1 MTLGPY
7 HLFSTGVL
15 LILSYLLSLALVR
28 MQFLPKQNHRKF
40 WNLLLLFFFISTAAL
55 GLLLVVKVNYK
66 LKMDWMES
74 LTQWHVDLGIG
85 FAFVAV
91 FHLTWHW
98 RYYMRKA
105 SGTGTPSYLPWTPH
119 IPFSPIQEKV
129 FFLLL
134 GYVSI
139 MAQLVLLR
147 EFVKTL
153 HGNELFIGIFL
164 SLWMILSATGARTGA
179 NSHVKIPLNK
189 LLGMVL
195 FMGTVP
201 LFIYLALILI
211 TRFLFLPGYEPGM
224 LPSITTMVLLTGPLA
239 LSSGF
244 LFAYV
249 SKSVVQGKQD
259 GSYYRLDS
267 LGSLLAGF
275 IFGLVLVFFLDNVQS
290 LSFLFL
296 MTGLALVL
304 VFSFPEGL
312 FRKSFLLLAG
322 TACYILLL
330 LPGVRTGLEGW
341 RFRGEKLL
349 ETRDTAYG
357 NLAFTEKNGQVT
369 AYLDRNPV
377 ISSADLAA
385 NEERIHYAA
394 LQHPGP
400 STFLMLGNG
409 LSGSAS
415 EISKY
420 DPERIDYCEADPWI
434 FRLGSKY
441 LTDSLPEMLRFIPMD
456 GRKWLMLNNTIR
468 YDVVISVSGDPLT
481 IGWNRFYTR
490 EFFSLVHSH
499 LAPGGIFSM
508 QLSTSGSYINDQGS
522 ELLSIN
528 YHTLSQVFKHV
539 VIVPGYASCFLA
551 SDSPLSLDIPALL
564 EQHPVETTYVHP
576 DYLELNRLTFDSDQ
590 LMERILQESPKT
602 NSDLRPRLFF
612 SRLKGVESLSGSHTM
627 LVSGILGAL
636 LFLALL
642 MVYRPLH
649 KSMYVSGFT
658 GAGFQILLIMAM
670 QSLFGFAY
678 MVTPLMITLFMA
690 GIVLGT
696 WLWRPVWGA
705 PGFLKL
711 AGLMASMALAGGAM
725 VLLLKGGQ
733 LSSNRLA
740 GMFIL
745 GSLNVVPGL
754 IVGSVYGMSVA
765 LSGKEKG
772 VSIGRIFQADLAGA
786 ALGTF
791 VPVVFLLPLIGMTFT
806 FILFC
811 GINVATG
818 LYVLLSAAKSKDD
831 G

>member
-1 MTLGPY
+1 MNLGPY
-7 HLFSTGVL
+7 HLFSTGLL
-15 LILSYLLSLALVR
+15 LILSYLVSLALVR
-28 MQFLPKQNHRKF
+28 LQFLSRSYHRKF
-40 WNLLLLFFFISTAAL
+40 WNTLLLFFFISTAAL
-55 GLLLVVKVNYK
+55 GLMLVVKVNYK

-74 LTQWHVDLGIG
+74 VMQWHVDLGIG

-91 FHLTWHW
+91 FHLTWHL
-98 RYYMRKA
+98 RYYTRLA
-105 SGTGTPSYLPWTPH
+105 PSSGSPSFGPWTPH
-119 IPFSPIQEKV
+119 LTFSSLQEKL

-139 MAQLVLLR
+139 MAQLILLR

-164 SLWMILSATGARTGA
+164 SLWMVLAATGARTGA
-179 NSHVKIPLNK
+179 NSRVKISLSK
-189 LLGMVL
+189 LLGVLL

-201 LFIYLALILI
+201 LVIYLALILI

-224 LPSITTMVLLTGPLA
+224 LPSITTMVLLTGPVA

-249 SKSVVQGKQD
+249 SKSVIQGKGD

-275 IFGLVLVFFLDNVQS
+275 LFGLVLVFFLDNAQS
-290 LSFLFL
+290 LSLLFL

-304 VFSFPEGL
+304 VFRYPAGS
-312 FRKSFLLLAG
+312 FRKSFLLLAA

-330 LPGVRTGLEGW
+330 LPGIRTGVEGW
-341 RFRGEKLL
+341 RYRGEKLL
-349 ETRDTAYG
+349 ETRDTPYG
-357 NLAFTEKNGQVT
+357 NLAFSENEGQVT

-377 ISSADLAA
+377 LSSADLAA

-400 STFLMLGNG
+400 TSFLLLGNG

-420 DPERIDYCEADPWI
+420 APDRIDYCEADPWI
-434 FRLGSKY
+434 FRMGSKY
-441 LTDSLPEMLRFIPMD
+441 LSDSLSENLRFIPMD
-456 GRKWLMLNNTIR
+456 GRKWLMLNDTVK
-468 YDVVISVSGDPLT
+468 YDIVISVSGDPLT

-490 EFFSLVHSH
+490 EFFALIHSH

-508 QLSTSGSYINDQGS
+508 QLSTSGSYVNKEGS

-528 YHTLSQVFKHV
+528 YHTLSQVFRHV
-539 VIVPGYASCFLA
+539 AVVPGYATCFLA

-564 EQHPVETTYVHP
+564 EQHPVETKYVHP

-590 LMERILQESPKT
+590 LMERILLESPET

-612 SRLKGVESLSGSHTM
+612 SRLKGVESISGSHTM
-627 LVSGILGAL
+627 LVSGILGTL

-642 MVYRPLH
+642 IVYRPLH
-649 KSMYVSGFT
+649 KGMFVSGFT
-658 GAGFQILLIMAM
+658 GAGFQILLIMVM

-678 MVTPLMITLFMA
+678 LVTPLMITLFMT

-696 WLWRPVWGA
+696 WLWKPVWGA
-705 PGFLKL
+705 PGFSKL
-711 AGLMASMALAGGAM
+711 SGLIAFMALLAMAM
-725 VLLLKGGQ
+725 VLLLRGGL

-740 GMFIL
+740 GMIIL
-745 GSLNVVPGL
+745 GLLNVLPGL

-765 LSGKEKG
+765 LSGKDKG
-772 VSIGRIFQADLAGA
+772 VSMGYMFHADLAGA
-786 ALGTF
+786 ALGSF
-791 VPVVFLLPLIGMTFT
+791 VPVVFLLPLIGVINT

-811 GINVATG
+811 GINMATG
-818 LYVLLSAAKSKDD
+818 LYILLSSVKSKDD

>member
-1 MTLGPY
+1 
-7 HLFSTGVL
+7 
-15 LILSYLLSLALVR
+15 
-28 MQFLPKQNHRKF
+28 
-40 WNLLLLFFFISTAAL
+40 LLFFFISTAAL

-66 LKMDWMES
+66 LTMAWMES
-74 LTQWHVDLGIG
+74 ATQWHVDLGIG

-91 FHLTWHW
+91 FHLTWHL
-98 RYYMRKA
+98 RYYTRA
-105 SGTGTPSYLPWTPH
+105 TPSSEASTSGPWTPH
-119 IPFSPIQEKV
+119 ISFTPLQEKL
-129 FFLLL
+129 FFILL

-164 SLWMILSATGARTGA
+164 SLWMVLAATGARTGA
-179 NSHVKIPLNK
+179 NSRAKITLSK
-189 LLGMVL
+189 LLGMLL
-195 FMGTVP
+195 FVGTVP
-201 LFIYLALILI
+201 LIIYLVLILI

-224 LPSITTMVLLTGPLA
+224 LPSITSMVLLTGPLA

-249 SKSVVQGKQD
+249 SKSVIQGKGD

-275 IFGLVLVFFLDNVQS
+275 LFGLVLVFFLDNVQS
-290 LSFLFL
+290 LSLLFL

-304 VFSFPEGL
+304 VFNYPSGPS
-312 FRKSFLLLAG
+312 RKSFLLLTG

-330 LPGVRTGLEGW
+330 LPGPRTGLEGW

-349 ETRDTAYG
+349 ESRDTPYG
-357 NLAFTEKNGQVT
+357 NLAFSEYEGQVT
-369 AYLDRNPV
+369 AYLARNPV
-377 ISSADLAA
+377 LSSADLAA
-385 NEERIHYAA
+385 IEERIHYAA

-400 STFLMLGNG
+400 ATFLMLGNG

-420 DPERIDYCEADPWI
+420 APRIIDYCEADPWI

-441 LTDSLPEMLRFIPMD
+441 LGDSLPENLHFIPMD
-456 GRKWLMLNNTIR
+456 GRKWLMLNDTVK

-490 EFFSLVHSH
+490 EFFTLVHAL
-499 LAPGGIFSM
+499 LASDGIYSM
-508 QLSTSGSYINDQGS
+508 QLSSSGSYLNKEGS

-528 YHTLSQVFKHV
+528 YHTLSQVFRHV
-539 VIVPGYASCFLA
+539 LVIPGYATCFLA

-564 EQHPVETTYVHP
+564 EQHPVETKYVHP

-590 LMERILQESPKT
+590 LMERILQEVPLLNT
-602 NSDLRPRLFF
+602 DLRPRLFF
-612 SRLKGVESLSGSHTM
+612 SRLKGVESITGSHTM
-627 LVSGILGAL
+627 LVSGILAAL
-636 LFLALL
+636 LFLVLL
-642 MVYRPLH
+642 IIYRPLH
-649 KSMYVSGFT
+649 KGMYVSGFT
-658 GAGFQILLIMAM
+658 GAGIQILLIMVM

-678 MVTPLMITLFMA
+678 LVTPIMITLFMA

-696 WLWRPVWGA
+696 RLWKPVWGT

-711 AGLMASMALAGGAM
+711 SGLIASMALAGVA
-725 VLLLKGGQ
+725 VLLLLKGGQ
-733 LSSNRLA
+733 LSTSRMA
-740 GMFIL
+740 GMFTL
-745 GSLNVVPGL
+745 GLLNVVPGL
-754 IVGSVYGMSVA
+754 IVGSVFGMSVA

-772 VSIGRIFQADLAGA
+772 VGMGHMFHADLAGA

-791 VPVVFLLPLIGMTFT
+791 IPVVFLLPLIGVTFT
-806 FILFC
+806 FILFS
-811 GINVATG
+811 GINMATG
-818 LYVLLSAAKSKDD
+818 LYVLLSSVKSKHD

>member
-15 LILSYLLSLALVR
+15 LILSYLVSLVLVR
-28 MQFLPKQNHRKF
+28 LQILTRPNHRKF
-40 WNLLLLFFFISTAAL
+40 WNMLLLFFFISTASL
-55 GLLLVVKVNYK
+55 GLLLAVKINYK
-66 LKMDWMES
+66 LDWAWVES
-74 LTQWHVDLGIG
+74 AMQWHVDLGIG
-85 FAFVAV
+85 FAFVAI
-91 FHLTWHW
+91 FHFSWHL
-98 RYYMRKA
+98 RYYVSSA
-105 SGTGTPSYLPWTPH
+105 PSPGSHTYGPWTPH
-119 IPFSPIQEKV
+119 ISFTSLQEKL

-147 EFVKTL
+147 EFIKTL

-164 SLWMILSATGARTGA
+164 SLWMVLAATGARTGA
-179 NSHVKIPLNK
+179 HSRAKISLNK
-189 LLGMVL
+189 LLAILL
-195 FMGTVP
+195 FMGTAP
-201 LFIYLALILI
+201 LAIYLALILI
-211 TRFLFLPGYEPGM
+211 TRFLFLPGFEPGI

-249 SKSVVQGKQD
+249 SKSVIQGKGD
-259 GSYYRLDS
+259 GTYYRLDS

-275 IFGLVLVFFLDNVQS
+275 VFGLVLVFFLDNVQS

-304 VFSFPEGL
+304 VFNYPAGVT
-312 FRKSFLLLAG
+312 RKSFLLLAG
-322 TACYILLL
+322 TACYVLLL
-330 LPGVRTGLEGW
+330 LPGLRTGLEGW

-349 ETRDTAYG
+349 ETRDTPYG
-357 NLAFTEKNGQVT
+357 NLAFTENEGQVT

-377 ISSADLAA
+377 LSSADLAA

-394 LQHPGP
+394 LQHPAP
-400 STFLMLGNG
+400 THFLLLGNG

-420 DPERIDYCEADPWI
+420 APERIDYCEADPWI
-434 FRLGSKY
+434 FRMGSKY
-441 LTDSLPEMLRFIPMD
+441 LSDSLPAKLRFIPMD
-456 GRKWLMLNNTIR
+456 GRKWLMLNDSVK

-490 EFFSLVHSH
+490 EFFDLVHKH
-499 LAPGGIFSM
+499 LAPGGIFGM
-508 QLSTSGSYINDQGS
+508 QLSTSGSYVDAAGS
-522 ELLSIN
+522 KLLSIN
-528 YHTLSQVFKHV
+528 YHTLSQVFGHV
-539 VIVPGYASCFLA
+539 EVVPGYATSFLA
-551 SDSPLSLDIPALL
+551 SDSPITLDFPALL
-564 EQHPVETTYVHP
+564 EKHALETTYVHP
-576 DYLELNRLTFDSDQ
+576 DYLDLNRITFDSDQ
-590 LMERILQESPKT
+590 LKERILLESPET

-612 SRLKGVESLSGSHTM
+612 SRLQGLESIYGSHTM

-636 LFLALL
+636 LFLVLL
-642 MVYRPLH
+642 LVFPPQT
-649 KSMYVSGFT
+649 KGMYISGFT
-658 GAGFQILLIMAM
+658 GAGFQILLIMLM

-678 MVTPLMITLFMA
+678 LVTPLMITLFMA
-690 GIVLGT
+690 GLVLGT
-696 WLWRPVWGA
+696 RLWKPVWRS
-705 PGFLKL
+705 PGYLKL
-711 AGLMASMALAGGAM
+711 SGLMALMAMAAGAM
-725 VLLLKGGQ
+725 VLLLKGEI
-733 LSSNRLA
+733 LSSNRLS
-740 GMFIL
+740 GMITL
-745 GSLNVVPGL
+745 GLLNVVPGM
-754 IVGSVYGMSVA
+754 IVGSIYGMSLA

-772 VSIGRIFQADLAGA
+772 VHMGRLFHADLAGA

-791 VPVVFLLPLIGMTFT
+791 VPVVFLLPLIGVTFT

-818 LYVLLSAAKSKDD
+818 LYVLLSSVKSKDD

>member
-7 HLFSTGVL
+7 HLISTGVL
-15 LILSYLLSLALVR
+15 LILSYLASLASVR
-28 MQFLPKQNHRKF
+28 LQLLPRQNHQKF
-40 WNLLLLFFFISTAAL
+40 WNSLLLLFFISTAVL
-55 GLLLVVKVNYK
+55 GLLLAVKVNYK
-66 LKMDWMES
+66 LNMAWMES
-74 LTQWHVDLGIG
+74 VMQWHVDLGIG

-91 FHLTWHW
+91 FHLTWHL
-98 RYYMRKA
+98 RYY
-105 SGTGTPSYLPWTPH
+105 TGPARSSESPEYGPWTPH
-119 IPFSPIQEKV
+119 ITLTSMQEKL

-147 EFVKTL
+147 EFIKTL

-164 SLWMILSATGARTGA
+164 SLWMILAATGARTG
-179 NSHVKIPLNK
+179 SDSRVKLSLRN
-189 LLGMVL
+189 LLGMLL

-201 LFIYLALILI
+201 LVIYLALILI

-224 LPSITTMVLLTGPLA
+224 LPSITTMVLLIGPVA

-249 SKSVVQGKQD
+249 SKSVVNGKRD

-267 LGSLLAGF
+267 MGSLLAGF
-275 IFGLVLVFFLDNVQS
+275 LFGLVLVFFLDNVQS

-296 MTGLALVL
+296 MTGLALVV
-304 VFSFPEGL
+304 VFRYPAGRFY
-312 FRKSFLLLAG
+312 KSFLLLAG

-330 LPGVRTGLEGW
+330 LPEVRTGMEGW

-349 ETRDTAYG
+349 ESRDTPYG
-357 NLAFTEKNGQVT
+357 NLAFSEKDGQVT
-369 AYLDRNPV
+369 AYIDRNPV
-377 ISSADLAA
+377 LSSADLAS
-385 NEERIHYAA
+385 NEERIHYAT
-394 LQHPGP
+394 LQHPDP
-400 STFLMLGNG
+400 SSFLLLGNG

-420 DPERIDYCEADPWI
+420 APDRIDYCEADPWI
-434 FRLGSKY
+434 FRLASSY
-441 LTDSLPEMLRFIPMD
+441 FTDSLPGSLRFIPMD
-456 GRKWLMLNNTIR
+456 GRKWLMKNDTVR
-468 YDVVISVSGDPLT
+468 YDVVISVTGDPLT

-490 EFFSLVHSH
+490 EFFSLVHDH

-508 QLSTSGSYINDQGS
+508 QLSTSGNYINNQGS

-528 YHTLSQVFKHV
+528 YHTLSEVFSHV
-539 VIVPGYASCFLA
+539 TVVPGYASWFLA
-551 SDSPLSLDIPALL
+551 SDSPLSLDFPALL
-564 EQHPVETTYVHP
+564 EQHPVETRYVHP
-576 DYLELNRLTFDSDQ
+576 DYLELNRLTFDSEQ
-590 LMERILQESPKT
+590 LMERILLESPQT

-612 SRLKGVESLSGSHTM
+612 SRLKGVESINGSHTM
-627 LVSGILGAL
+627 VVSGILGVL

-642 MVYRPLH
+642 IVYPPLN
-649 KSMYVSGFT
+649 KGMYVTGFT
-658 GAGFQILLIMAM
+658 GAGFQILLIMVM

-678 MVTPLMITLFMA
+678 LVTPIMITLFMA

-696 WLWRPVWGA
+696 RLWKPVWGV
-705 PGFLKL
+705 PGFSKL
-711 AGLMASMALAGGAM
+711 SGLIWIMALVAGAV

-733 LSSNRLA
+733 FFSNRLP
-740 GMFIL
+740 GMLTL
-745 GSLNVVPGL
+745 GLLNVIPGL

-772 VSIGRIFQADLAGA
+772 VSIGRLFNADLAGA

-791 VPVVFLLPLIGMTFT
+791 VPVVFLLPLIGVTNT

-818 LYVLLSAAKSKDD
+818 LYLLLSSVNSKDD

>member
-15 LILSYLLSLALVR
+15 LILSYLVSLALVR
-28 MQFLPKQNHRKF
+28 MQFLQKQRHRKF
-40 WNLLLLFFFISTAAL
+40 WNLLLLFFFISTATL

-66 LKMDWMES
+66 LQMDWMEG
-74 LTQWHVDLGIG
+74 LMQWHVDLGLG

-98 RYYMRKA
+98 RYYTKRA
-105 SGTGTPSYLPWTPH
+105 PAPETPPEDPWTPH
-119 IPFSPIQEKV
+119 LNLTSLQEKV

-153 HGNELFIGIFL
+153 QGNELFIGIFL
-164 SLWMILSATGARTGA
+164 SLWMVLAATGARTGA
-179 NSHVKIPLNK
+179 GSRVKIPQNRALGI
-189 LLGMVL
+189 LL
-195 FMGTVP
+195 FTGTLP
-201 LFIYLALILI
+201 LIIYLALILV

-224 LPSITTMVLLTGPLA
+224 LASITTMVLLTGPLA
-239 LSSGF
+239 LCSGF

-249 SKSVVQGKQD
+249 SKSVVRGKTD

-275 IFGLVLVFFLDNVQS
+275 IFGGILVFFLDNVQALS
-290 LSFLFL
+290 LLFL
-296 MTGLALVL
+296 VTGLILVL
-304 VFSFPEGL
+304 VFAYPRGAL
-312 FRKSFLLLAG
+312 RKSLLLSAG
-322 TACYILLL
+322 TVLYILLL
-330 LPGVRTGLEGW
+330 LPSIRTGLEGW

-349 ETRDTAYG
+349 ESRDTAFG
-357 NLAFTEKNGQVT
+357 NLAFTEKDGQVSG
-369 AYLDRNPV
+369 YLDRNPV
-377 ISSADLAA
+377 LSGTDLAA
-385 NEERIHYAA
+385 NEERVHYAA
-394 LQHPGP
+394 LQHPAP
-400 STFLMLGNG
+400 ASFLLLGSG
-409 LSGSAS
+409 LSGSAW

-420 DPERIDYCEADPWI
+420 KSDRIDYCEADPWI
-434 FRLGSKY
+434 FRLGTRY
-441 LTDSLPEMLRFIPMD
+441 LADSLPADLNFLPMD
-456 GRKWLMLNNTIR
+456 GRKWLVINDSVR

-481 IGWNRFYTR
+481 IGWNRFYTL
-490 EFFSLVHSH
+490 EFFSLVRAH

-528 YHTLSQVFKHV
+528 YHTLTRVFKHV
-539 VIVPGYASCFLA
+539 LLIPGYTSCFLA
-551 SDSPLSLDIPALL
+551 SDSALSLDIPGLL
-564 EQHPVETTYVHP
+564 DKQNVETTYVHP
-576 DYLELNRLTFDSDQ
+576 DYLELNRLSFDSDQ
-590 LMERILQESPKT
+590 LMERIRTESPKI

-612 SRLKGVESLSGSHTM
+612 SRLKAVESLQDSHTM
-627 LVSGILGAL
+627 LVSGILGVL

-642 MVYRPLH
+642 FVYRPLH
-649 KSMYVSGFT
+649 KGMYISGFT
-658 GAGFQILLIMAM
+658 GAGFQILLILMM

-678 MVTPLMITLFMA
+678 MVTPIMITLFMA

-696 WLWRPVWGA
+696 RLWKPVWGT
-705 PGFLKL
+705 PRISKL
-711 AGLMASMALAGGAM
+711 SGLLASMALAGAAM
-725 VLLLKGGQ
+725 ILLLEGDQ
-733 LSSNRLA
+733 LSTNRIA
-740 GMFIL
+740 GIGIL
-745 GSLNVVPGL
+745 GLLNVVPGL
-754 IVGSVYGMSVA
+754 IVGSMYGMSLA
-765 LSGKEKG
+765 LCGQEKG
-772 VSIGRIFQADLAGA
+772 VSMGRLFHADLAGA

-791 VPVVFLLPLIGMTFT
+791 VPVVFLLPLIGVTNT

-818 LYVLLSAAKSKDD
+818 LYILFRGKKSKGD